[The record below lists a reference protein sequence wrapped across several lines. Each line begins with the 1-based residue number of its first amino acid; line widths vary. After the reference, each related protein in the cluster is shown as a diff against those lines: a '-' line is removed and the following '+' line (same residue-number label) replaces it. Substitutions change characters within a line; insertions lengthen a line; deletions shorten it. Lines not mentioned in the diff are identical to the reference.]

1 MLMNDIK
8 IIFGVL
14 VMVSLVTTINVVQST
29 MTPTYAQTTFKIGS
43 LASSETAPVATFEN
57 DVYVAWWTNK
67 TGNDEV
73 MYRVSSDAGKTFTD
87 KINLSNTPN
96 SDSVDVEISADEGKV
111 AVTWWERNQTTNE
124 PVIRVSSDGGKT
136 FGPLLKLASDEKIG
150 P

>member
-1 MLMNDIK
+1 MIDRK
-8 IIFGVL
+8 IILGVIIIITL
-14 VMVSLVTTINVVQST
+14 TTIVTTGRLHQGEAVSA
-29 MTPTYAQTTFKIGS
+29 PE
-43 LASSETAPVATFEN
+43 ETKRAAAAPVATFEN

-96 SDSVDVEISADEGKV
+96 SDSTHVEISADEGKV
-111 AVTWWERNQTTNE
+111 AVTWWERSQTTNE

-136 FGPLLKLASDEKIG
+136 FGPLLKLAGDGKIG

>member
-1 MLMNDIK
+1 MNDIK

-14 VMVSLVTTINVVQST
+14 VMVFLGTTINVVQST

-43 LASSETAPVATFEN
+43 LARSETAPVATFEN

-73 MYRVSSDAGKTFTD
+73 MYTMSSDAGNTFTD

>member
-1 MLMNDIK
+1 MLH
-8 IIFGVL
+8 
-14 VMVSLVTTINVVQST
+14 
-29 MTPTYAQTTFKIGS
+29 
-43 LASSETAPVATFEN
+43 
-57 DVYVAWWTNK
+57 WWTNK

-73 MYRVSSDAGKTFTD
+73 MYTMSSDAGKTFTE

-136 FGPLLKLASDEKIG
+136 FGPLLKLGSDE
-150 P
+150 